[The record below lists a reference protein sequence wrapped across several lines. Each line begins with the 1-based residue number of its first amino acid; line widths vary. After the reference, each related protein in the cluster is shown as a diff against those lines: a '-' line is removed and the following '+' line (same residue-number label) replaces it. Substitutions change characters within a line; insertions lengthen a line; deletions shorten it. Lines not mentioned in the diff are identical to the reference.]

1 MNPDQV
7 AKWKAAIAA
16 SRSQRRSRW
25 RQRKRGFATVTSPG
39 MLRLN
44 PTQRRSQDDK
54 PHTDRRDD
62 AERAAH
68 AAQEL
73 TRALYPALIEQDDG
87 AELVDIQAWKDA
99 GVLEVLRTAREF
111 IDRVLRRLER

>member
-1 MNPDQV
+1 M
-7 AKWKAAIAA
+7 
-16 SRSQRRSRW
+16 
-25 RQRKRGFATVTSPG
+25 TSPILSG
-39 MLRLN
+39 RG
-44 PTQRRSQDDK
+44 
-54 PHTDRRDD
+54 D

-99 GVLEVLRTAREF
+99 GVPEVLRTAREF